1 MKRKTLSVLAIVFL
15 GLFIALAL
23 FQLVFWRQLFR
34 IWGALGFYDLDS
46 VKFPIPWRT
55 VVYIAAAV
63 TEIFLTAKGKNRRAA
78 AAAAVPAAAWLLGTI
93 MYYVQYKVVEDKAYL
108 FAVSR
113 LNTGFLYVRHIF
125 MIGAALAFIAAFA
138 GGTPKKFLSVGTVC
152 VSVAAA
158 AVIILLFPIS
168 VYKVIYASGFLISV
182 ILLIIT
188 AVRKSKVLA
197 VVSGVFYA
205 LHTVLNF
212 YVRDVIYFFIAQLSG
227 SDELT
232 AFSVWTN
239 YIYYAGGVLFVGAV
253 MILSYCAAYAGNTK
267 STFEKTE
274 KVFESGWEGAL

>member
-1 MKRKTLSVLAIVFL
+1 MKRKTFSVLAIVFL

-23 FQLVFWRQLFR
+23 FQLVFWRQ
-34 IWGALGFYDLDS
+34 IVEGSGHWYFYGLDS
-46 VKFPIPWRT
+46 VTFPIPWQT
-55 VVYIAAAV
+55 VVFIAAAV
-63 TEIFLTAKGKNRRAA
+63 TEIVLLAKGKNHRAA
-78 AAAAVPAAAWLLGTI
+78 AAVVPAAAWLIGNI
-93 MYYVQYKVVEDKAYL
+93 IYYVQCKVVGDKAYL

-113 LNTGFLYVRHIF
+113 LNTGFLYVRHTF

-188 AVRKSKVLA
+188 AVKKTKVLA
-197 VVSGVFYA
+197 VVSGVFYT
-205 LHTVLNF
+205 LHMILNF

-227 SDELT
+227 SDELM
-232 AFSVWTN
+232 AFSAWTN

-253 MILSYCAAYAGNTK
+253 MILSYFAAYADNTE
-267 STFEKTE
+267 STFEKRDE
-274 KVFESGWEGAL
+274 MLESRGEGTL

>member
-1 MKRKTLSVLAIVFL
+1 MKRKTFSVLAIVFL

-23 FQLVFWRQLFR
+23 FQLVFWRQ
-34 IWGALGFYDLDS
+34 IVEGSGHWYFYGLDS
-46 VKFPIPWRT
+46 VTFPIPWQT
-55 VVYIAAAV
+55 VVFIAAAV
-63 TEIFLTAKGKNRRAA
+63 TEIVLLAKGKNHRAA
-78 AAAAVPAAAWLLGTI
+78 AAVVPAAAWLIGNI
-93 MYYVQYKVVEDKAYL
+93 IYYVQCKVVGDKAYL

-113 LNTGFLYVRHIF
+113 LNTGFLYVRHTF

-188 AVRKSKVLA
+188 AVKKTKVLA

-212 YVRDVIYFFIAQLSG
+212 YVRDVIYFLLLNYRAVMKPAYPI
-227 SDELT
+227 
-232 AFSVWTN
+232 WTN

-253 MILSYCAAYAGNTK
+253 MILSYCAAYAGNTE
-267 STFEKTE
+267 SAFEKRE
-274 KVFESGWEGAL
+274 EIFESRGEGML

>member
-1 MKRKTLSVLAIVFL
+1 MKRKTFSVLAIVFL

-23 FQLVFWRQLFR
+23 FQLVFWRQ
-34 IWGALGFYDLDS
+34 IVEGSGHWYFYGLDS
-46 VKFPIPWRT
+46 VTFPIPWQT
-55 VVYIAAAV
+55 VVFIAAAV
-63 TEIFLTAKGKNRRAA
+63 TEIVLLAKGKNHRAA
-78 AAAAVPAAAWLLGTI
+78 AAVVPAAAWLIGNI
-93 MYYVQYKVVEDKAYL
+93 IYYVQCKVVGDKAYL

-113 LNTGFLYVRHIF
+113 LNTGFLYVRHTF

-188 AVRKSKVLA
+188 AVKKTKVLA

-212 YVRDVIYFFIAQLSG
+212 YVRDVIYFLLLNYRAVMKPAYPI
-227 SDELT
+227 
-232 AFSVWTN
+232 WTN
-239 YIYYAGGVLFVGAV
+239 YIYYAGGVLFVGEV
-253 MILSYCAAYAGNTK
+253 MILSYCAAYAGNTE
-267 STFEKTE
+267 SAFEKRE
-274 KVFESGWEGAL
+274 EIFESRGEGML